1 MMHLYCLVTLR
12 FEIKL
17 KINKNN
23 NAILILKIILKCF
36 SLSDYAHENGR
47 WFRLRRGS
55 PFSVLFR
62 RLALVSYISVLIGF
76 RCAPCP
82 LMSTQLVVS
91 LPAFHACSSEE
102 GPHTHPHPRPGPGPH
117 CPPDSLSLHMQ
128 KTLPKLPKTELRAI
142 KSGRRVGGCLE
153 CCLRKRKRRASSLLG
168 IFSPFA

>member
-1 MMHLYCLVTLR
+1 MKT
-12 FEIKL
+12 
-17 KINKNN
+17 
-23 NAILILKIILKCF
+23 
-36 SLSDYAHENGR
+36 GR

-91 LPAFHACSSEE
+91 LPASHACSSEE
-102 GPHTHPHPRPGPGPH
+102 GPQTHPHPRPGPGPH

-168 IFSPFA
+168 IPPPPFAWVCLCVSVCVPRVSRSWRRVNYVACF